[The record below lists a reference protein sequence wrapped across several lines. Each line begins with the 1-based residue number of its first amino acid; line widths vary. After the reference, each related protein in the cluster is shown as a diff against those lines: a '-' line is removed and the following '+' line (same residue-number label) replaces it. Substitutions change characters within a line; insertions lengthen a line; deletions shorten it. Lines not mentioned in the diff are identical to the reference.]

1 MDETEIREE
10 LAKVLAEEPNNYSKI
25 LELSSKLASYDN
37 DNIRFTVD
45 AGVID
50 RLGNELVARQET
62 AVSELVKN
70 SYDADAMEVSLTFIN
85 SSDIG
90 GRLIISDNGEGM
102 NREQLINGFMR
113 ISSTDK
119 IQNPYSEIFKRKR
132 AGQKGIGRFAVQRL
146 GEKLTIITQTDSEE
160 NALKV
165 TIDWS
170 KYEKNNE
177 LHNITNLL
185 ETSVKK
191 RDKGTTLIIDGLRDK
206 WTEAAIKR
214 IYRYVGDILQPF
226 PLSKLQKESSEVEED
241 EIIID
246 PGFKPIFYISTN
258 GSDRKRVGDE
268 KLMIY
273 NHASAIIDGNIDS
286 LGNGSYSIDS
296 QKLDFSFEDKIG
308 LDPDVRESK
317 FDKLKSVNFRAYYYI
332 YNSNLIPKSQETAI
346 RKLANISGGIRL
358 YRNGFRV
365 LPYGETGDDW
375 LSLDSSTRKRSILPV
390 HANINFFGFV
400 EMCVSSPENSTF

>member
-1 MDETEIREE
+1 MDEIEIREK
-10 LAKVLAEEPNNYSKI
+10 LAKVLAEDPNNYSKI
-25 LELSSKLASYDN
+25 LELSSKLASYDS

-70 SYDADAMEVSLTFIN
+70 SYDADAIEVSLTFIN

-119 IQNPYSEIFKRKR
+119 IQNPYSEVYKRKR

-146 GEKLTIITQTDSEE
+146 GEKLTIVTQTESDDD
-160 NALKV
+160 ALKV

-170 KYEKNNE
+170 KYENNNE

-185 ETSVKK
+185 ETSQKK
-191 RDKGTTLIIDGLRDK
+191 REKGTTLIIDGLRDK

-226 PLSKLQKESSEVEED
+226 PLSKLQEED
-241 EIIID
+241 SVSIEDEKIVD
-246 PGFKPIFYISTN
+246 PGFKPIFYISVN
-258 GSDRKRVGDE
+258 GNDRKRVGDE

-273 NHASAIIDGNIDS
+273 NHASAIIDGNVDS
-286 LGNGSYSIDS
+286 SGNGSFSIDS
-296 QKLDFSFEDKIG
+296 QKLDFSFEDAIG
-308 LDPDVRESK
+308 FDPDDKESK

-332 YNSNLIPKSQETAI
+332 YNSNLIPKTQETAI
-346 RKLANISGGIRL
+346 RKLANTAGGIRL

-365 LPYGETGDDW
+365 LPYGEPGDDW
-375 LSLDSSTRKRSILPV
+375 LSLDLSTRGNNKRP
-390 HANINFFGFV
+390 HF
-400 EMCVSSPENSTF
+400 